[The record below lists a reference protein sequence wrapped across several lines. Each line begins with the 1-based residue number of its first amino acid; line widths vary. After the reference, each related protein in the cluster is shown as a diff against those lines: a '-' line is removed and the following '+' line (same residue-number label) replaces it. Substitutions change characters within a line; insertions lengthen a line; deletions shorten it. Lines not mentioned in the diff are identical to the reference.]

1 MGELGY
7 HEPDFQPLIYLVDQD
22 KQRARRL
29 SAFLLSQGFKVR
41 LSSSTP
47 NLNDLNPDKNNF
59 PIIIWNVERLQN
71 FLPQLAKK
79 AKKQFGHISLILI
92 APPNETKDVL
102 NLVREGSIDQLVSP
116 NHWPALLSA
125 LHSEIQK
132 ENYRRQLVQKR
143 IELRQINLSKER
155 TALRIQEL
163 EGIYNA
169 TLENLMTALDLR
181 DVETFGHSKVVAR
194 YTLALAKIL
203 GINDSKHLD
212 YIHQGA
218 LLHDVGKI
226 AIPDSIL
233 KKPDSLTA
241 AEWAKIRLHPAVG
254 YGLIKE
260 INLAQVVGH
269 IVLYHHE
276 HFDGKGYPFGL
287 KKNKIP
293 LEARIFA
300 LADALDAITS
310 HRPYRTPRSFEQA
323 KKEILAAKGRQFD
336 PAIVDAFCSLSLQ
349 EWEKIRFETTK
360 ILPALENLKVSD
372 RV

>member
-7 HEPDFQPLIYLVDQD
+7 QEPDFQPLIYLVDQD

-29 SAFLLSQGFKVR
+29 TAFLLSQGFKVR

-125 LHSEIQK
+125 LQSEIQK